1 MIRFVMTIRIV
12 SFLEISWRLLIRCYR
27 KILVEF
33 PTYPDPPLN
42 EYLCLKTELQR
53 SLLTCPKPRVAR

>member
-12 SFLEISWRLLIRCYR
+12 SFLEISWRLLIGCYR

-53 SLLTCPKPRVAR
+53 SLLTSPKSRVA